1 MFIRFVYHGLDSYV
15 IRFNPSNHHLEV
27 VDGMSCRALNFGKL
41 LQRPNWPG
49 GMLDHVASTGL
60 EVWQGFSSSDG
71 TSVFCIFTL
80 SRMFVAH
87 ACDVLWNYIW
97 ICINHRS
104 TFFNKL
110 RRHVSTVLWTWHE
123 TTVFLKPSRTLGW
136 SIFAAQV
143 GFCCDQQPG
152 PDDNRCHCHPII
164 QILRTVCLSCARID
178 QDLCLTH
185 STFITVIW
193 YHMPLWLCEA
203 FSNRTTSS
211 RWMPLPSSQF
221 PKVRSMH
228 PRYPILKWFACTA
241 L

>member
-1 MFIRFVYHGLDSYV
+1 
-15 IRFNPSNHHLEV
+15 
-27 VDGMSCRALNFGKL
+27 
-41 LQRPNWPG
+41 
-49 GMLDHVASTGL
+49 MLDHVASTGL

-87 ACDVLWNYIW
+87 ACDALWNYIW

-104 TFFNKL
+104 KFFNKL
-110 RRHVSTVLWTWHE
+110 RRHVSTALWTWHE
-123 TTVFLKPSRTLGW
+123 TNVFLKPSRTLGW

-152 PDDNRCHCHPII
+152 PDDNRCHCHAII
-164 QILRTVCLSCARID
+164 MIIVSSCPKIVKHLATLCKSRFWELID
-178 QDLCLTH
+178 QDWCLTH
-185 STFITVIW
+185 SLCFSTFITVIW
-193 YHMPLWLCEA
+193 CHMPLWLCEA

-211 RWMPLPSSQF
+211 RWMPLPSLQF

>member
-1 MFIRFVYHGLDSYV
+1 
-15 IRFNPSNHHLEV
+15 
-27 VDGMSCRALNFGKL
+27 MSCRALNFGKL

-71 TSVFCIFTL
+71 TSVFCIFAL

-87 ACDVLWNYIW
+87 ACDALWNYIW

-104 TFFNKL
+104 KFFNKL
-110 RRHVSTVLWTWHE
+110 RRHVSTALRTWHE
-123 TTVFLKPSRTLGW
+123 TNGFLKPSRTL

-152 PDDNRCHCHPII
+152 PDDDRCHCHPII
-164 QILRTVCLSCARID
+164 MILVSSCPKIVKHLAT
-178 QDLCLTH
+178 LCK
-185 STFITVIW
+185 SIW
-193 YHMPLWLCEA
+193 CHMPLWLCEA

-221 PKVRSMH
+221 PKVRSMF
-228 PRYPILKWFACTA
+228 PCYPTLKWFACTA

>member
-1 MFIRFVYHGLDSYV
+1 
-15 IRFNPSNHHLEV
+15 
-27 VDGMSCRALNFGKL
+27 MSCRALNFGKL

-104 TFFNKL
+104 KFFNKL

-164 QILRTVCLSCARID
+164 MILVSSCPKIVKHLATLCKSRFWELFAWAVPGLIRIYVLPIQPSLQSYDVICLCDFVKPSQTGRHLRGECP
-178 QDLCLTH
+178 CLRRN
-185 STFITVIW
+185 F
-193 YHMPLWLCEA
+193 
-203 FSNRTTSS
+203 
-211 RWMPLPSSQF
+211 Q
-221 PKVRSMH
+221 
-228 PRYPILKWFACTA
+228 KWGACIPA
-241 L
+241 IPF